1 MRDPEDP
8 NLGFNPVPGMPD
20 AVESLHGKVYSA
32 VDSMSEA
39 NSLLARLRNANDS
52 VWQGDA
58 GNAFREHF
66 NTKLADE
73 LDHAHQSLS
82 NAVTVIQGWHTDLV
96 NFKDTAKTLEQEAA
110 ATKSRDGLTPR
121 CGRRSRTRP

>member
-1 MRDPEDP
+1 
-8 NLGFNPVPGMPD
+8 MPD

-110 ATKSRDGLTPR
+110 AAHQEQGRADATLRQAKLNPALKLDGQTFTDPAALQ
-121 CGRRSRTRP
+121 